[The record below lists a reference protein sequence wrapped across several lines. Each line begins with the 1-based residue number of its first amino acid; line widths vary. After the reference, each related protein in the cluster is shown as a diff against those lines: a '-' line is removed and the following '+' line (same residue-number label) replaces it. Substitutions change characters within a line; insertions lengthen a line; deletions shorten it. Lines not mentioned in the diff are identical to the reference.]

1 MPGPHVKGQTGFLA
15 WQTDA
20 AHGKISSDF
29 HSKLQWSMA
38 MQQDP
43 IDWRYRFHIYSKAYC
58 LGLNSGN
65 IPSKYGQ
72 KYGTNVPP
80 F

>member
-43 IDWRYRFHIYSKAYC
+43 IEDGGTDSTYKAYF
-58 LGLNSGN
+58 LGLNFREYPLK
-65 IPSKYGQ
+65 IWPKIWY
-72 KYGTNVPP
+72 
-80 F
+80 